1 MEPLSGASLLD
12 LAGAVDEPNPSFENT
27 VEESFKK
34 EGYSLRYPILLYLER
49 FQISSLHQLV
59 NVFSYFLKMIFFL
72 IFNYSLLI
80 QRTFKKKYYLMK
92 KGEKEI

>member
-34 EGYSLRYPILLYLER
+34 RRILPTVSN
-49 FQISSLHQLV
+49 SSLSGKVLDIK
-59 NVFSYFLKMIFFL
+59 S
-72 IFNYSLLI
+72 SPA
-80 QRTFKKKYYLMK
+80 R
-92 KGEKEI
+92 